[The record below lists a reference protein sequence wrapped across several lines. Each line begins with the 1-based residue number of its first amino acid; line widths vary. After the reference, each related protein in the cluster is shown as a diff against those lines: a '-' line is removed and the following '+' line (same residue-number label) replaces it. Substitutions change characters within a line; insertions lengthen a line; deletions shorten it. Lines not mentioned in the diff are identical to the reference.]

1 MITMNL
7 FRSQPQA
14 PLAPGPVLLSC
25 VLLWIAPVGLG
36 LIGLALAVPAG
47 RFWAEPGLQL
57 WFIAS
62 ALIFSPIYSWIG
74 WLIALPSVML
84 ALWQGWFGWAT
95 ALLIGAGSGLVAGT
109 LADTEIS
116 LPFGMVALLVLRA
129 VLGRIMP
136 LRQSS

>member
-1 MITMNL
+1 
-7 FRSQPQA
+7 
-14 PLAPGPVLLSC
+14 
-25 VLLWIAPVGLG
+25 LLWIAPVGLG

-47 RFWAEPGLQL
+47 RLWAESSLEL

-62 ALIFSPIYSWIG
+62 ALIFSPLYSWIG

-116 LPFGMVALLVLRA
+116 LPFGIVALLVLRA

-136 LRQSS
+136 LSQSS